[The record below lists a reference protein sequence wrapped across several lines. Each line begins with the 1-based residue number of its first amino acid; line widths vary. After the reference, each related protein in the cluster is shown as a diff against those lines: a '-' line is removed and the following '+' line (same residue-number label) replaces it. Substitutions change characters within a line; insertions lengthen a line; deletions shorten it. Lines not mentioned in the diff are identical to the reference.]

1 MIRHVVVFQWSD
13 SAPSDL
19 SDTLAERLSK
29 LPSLVPEI
37 RGYSCGA
44 DAGLREGNFDFAVV
58 ADFDDVE
65 AWRVYMAND
74 EHQAVIAELV
84 TPNLGT
90 RVVVQFER

>member
-13 SAPSDL
+13 SAPPDL
-19 SDTLAERLSK
+19 NDTLAERLSK
-29 LPSLVPEI
+29 LPSLVPEV
-37 RGYSCGA
+37 RAYSCGA

-84 TPNLGT
+84 NPNLGT